1 MTGSPA
7 SRGFGAVL
15 RWLSLVLAVGALGYV
30 AAAAGQNWRMGQV
43 RAEFAVTGLSS
54 AFVVILVSLFLL
66 AWTWHWV
73 VARMGIRVGRRQAL
87 YAWFASNLYKYLPGQ
102 IWAPVGRIAI
112 GSRFG
117 IPARAALVTTAAE
130 QMFSLLSAAVV
141 CAAALGLIT
150 PVILLGLLSAA
161 CIHPYVANAALAAVS
176 RILRRPMVLVPLR
189 ARHLLILYM
198 VSYCSLCLSV
208 VALGCV
214 LGSVGS
220 FRVSEVRTYVMALT
234 ASSMAGQLFFGA
246 PAGLGIR
253 EAAMAVALTR
263 AGLTRPEGSAVAL
276 LLRLLAV
283 LAEASGF
290 LIALAAAGRGRR
302 EQDSAP

>member
-1 MTGSPA
+1 MTRSP
-7 SRGFGAVL
+7 SPGLSAVL
-15 RWLSLVLAVGALGYV
+15 RWISLVLAVGALAYV
-30 AAAAGQNWRMGQV
+30 AAVAVQSWRMGQI
-43 RAEFAVTGLSS
+43 RPKFAATGLSS
-54 AFVVILVSLFLL
+54 AFVAILVSLFLL

-73 VARMGIRVGRRQAL
+73 VARMGVRVGRREAL

-112 GSRFG
+112 GSKFG
-117 IPARAALVTTAAE
+117 IPARAALVTTGME
-130 QMFSLLSAAVV
+130 QLFSLLSAAVV

-150 PVILLGLLSAA
+150 PVILLGLLSVA
-161 CIHPYVANAALAAVS
+161 CIHPYVAKAALAAVS

-283 LAEASGF
+283 VAEAAGF
-290 LIALAAAGRGRR
+290 GITLVGVGRAQRR
-302 EQDSAP
+302 GDGAP